1 MPKYVSIGTSLG
13 LISRFANK
21 RRAAAG
27 KRRAPAPAASVARA
41 AMETLEDRLLMSR
54 SWYVA
59 PTGNNGSAGTLA
71 APFQTIQQAA
81 NVAGWGDT
89 VYIEGGTYRE
99 TVKPVSGGVTFTN
112 YNNQAVTVSG
122 TDVISGFSN
131 YSGSIY
137 KAYMPEDLG
146 AGNNE

>member
-99 TVKPVSGGVTFTN
+99 PSSRS
-112 YNNQAVTVSG
+112 AA
-122 TDVISGFSN
+122 
-131 YSGSIY
+131 GSRSPTTTTRPSPS
-137 KAYMPEDLG
+137 AAPT
-146 AGNNE
+146 